1 MNAPVFIVGVPR
13 SGTTLLT
20 DLLNRTGQIIFPPET
35 HYFGGIWR
43 KHKAIEN
50 YPKDKVAELLN
61 KIINHSAIKEFRFS
75 DDEKKAII
83 SNILSS
89 KISHASILDGI
100 ISQYVKRY
108 DMPNWGEKTP
118 THAYYINPLLATFPN
133 AKIILIV
140 RDPRDVVLSLQKVPW
155 YKGSLLFYMKQW
167 KEFLQVE
174 KEVPSK
180 QFFKV
185 RYEDLITTPEKK
197 IEEICHFIGIPY
209 SVDIFSDREVDIHSF
224 NVESEPWKKKNLGKI
239 DPNNKYKWK
248 RNMDITSIAYMS
260 GRLEREL
267 IEEGYQIPEKQGSPN
282 LFVKNLK
289 EQISYIHSVHI
300 KANIEKITKRL

>member
-1 MNAPVFIVGVPR
+1 MKVPIFIVGVPR

-43 KHKAIEN
+43 KHKDIAN
-50 YPKDKVAELLN
+50 YPKEKVAALIDQ
-61 KIINHSAIKEFRFS
+61 IINQSAIKEFRFS
-75 DDEKKAII
+75 DEEKTAI
-83 SNILSS
+83 STNILSS
-89 KISHASILDGI
+89 EISHANILDAI
-100 ISQYVKRY
+100 ISQYAKRY
-108 DMPNWGEKTP
+108 NIPNWGEKTP
-118 THAYYINPLLATFPN
+118 THAYYLKPLLAAFPD
-133 AKIILIV
+133 AKIILIS

-167 KEFLQVE
+167 KEFLHVE
-174 KEVPSK
+174 KEVPTK

-185 RYEDLITTPEKK
+185 RYEDLITAPEEKMK
-197 IEEICHFIGIPY
+197 ELCQFINIEY
-209 SVDIFSDREVDIHSF
+209 SADIFSDKEVDIHSF

-239 DPNNKYKWK
+239 DPNNKYKWMQ
-248 RNMDITSIAYMS
+248 NMDTKSVAYMS
-260 GRLEREL
+260 SRLEKEL
-267 IEEGYQIPEKQGSPN
+267 IAEGYSIPKKGSKPN
-282 LFVKNLK
+282 LMKNLK